1 MALIALGVSGGISA
15 YKAVDVVRLLQ
26 QQGHEVV
33 VVMTANAQKFVGPLT
48 FEAITRR
55 RVLTDQYEPGMNTD
69 IDHIALA
76 SSIDALLVAP
86 ATANVI
92 GKFSHGIADDF
103 LSSLFL
109 ATKAPV
115 LIAPAMNTNMY
126 ENAAVQENCR
136 VLSARGVSFVDP
148 EDGYLACGWVGKGRL
163 AEPSVIVSAV
173 GECLRSGRDW
183 TGRTVLV
190 TAGPTYEDVDPVR
203 YVGNRSSGRM
213 GFAIAAE
220 AVARGARVL
229 LVTGPTALDLPVGSE
244 VTAVRSADEMHR
256 AVMEATTSQS
266 IDVVLMAAAV
276 SDYASGTGANETKIK
291 KVDDELVLRLRKTPD
306 ILAGLGQ
313 ARGESPKPFLVGFA
327 AETESLIESASE
339 KLRSKQVDMVVAN
352 DVTQAGAG
360 FDVDTNIATLVTQD
374 NVEPVTKRS
383 KRDLARV
390 IFDRIES
397 CVQAQLA
404 ASQV

>member
-1 MALIALGVSGGISA
+1 MALIALGVSGGISV

-55 RVLTDQYEPGMNTD
+55 RVLTDQYETGMNTD

-126 ENAAVQENCR
+126 ENAAVQANCR

-229 LVTGPTALDLPVGSE
+229 LVTGPTALDLPVGAE
-244 VTAVRSADEMHR
+244 VTSVRSADEMHR

-266 IDVVLMAAAV
+266 VDVVLMAAAV

-339 KLRSKQVDMVVAN
+339 KLRSKRVDMVVAN

-360 FDVDTNIATLVTQD
+360 FDVDTNIATLVTRD

-397 CVQAQLA
+397 YVQAQLA

>member
-1 MALIALGVSGGISA
+1 MASIALGVSGGISA

-55 RVLTDQYEPGMNTD
+55 RVLTDQYETGMNTD

-126 ENAAVQENCR
+126 ENAAVQANCR

-183 TGRTVLV
+183 MGRTVLV

-244 VTAVRSADEMHR
+244 VTSVRSADEMHR

-266 IDVVLMAAAV
+266 VDVVLMAAAV

-339 KLRSKQVDMVVAN
+339 KLRSKRVDMVVAN

-360 FDVDTNIATLVTQD
+360 FDVDTNIATLVTRD

-397 CVQAQLA
+397 CIQAQLA

>member
-1 MALIALGVSGGISA
+1 MAFIAVGVSGGISA
-15 YKAVDVVRLLQ
+15 YKSVEVVRLLQ

-126 ENAAVQENCR
+126 ENAAVQANCR

-229 LVTGPTALDLPVGSE
+229 LVSGPTALDPPVGAE
-244 VTAVRSADEMHR
+244 VTSVRSADEMHR
-256 AVMEATTSQS
+256 AVMEATTSES
-266 IDVVLMAAAV
+266 VDVVLMAAAV

-291 KVDDELVLRLRKTPD
+291 KDDDELVLRLRKTPD
-306 ILAGLGQ
+306 ILAGLGE
-313 ARGESPKPFLVGFA
+313 ARGESPRPFLVGFA

-339 KLRSKQVDMVVAN
+339 KLRSKRIDMVVAN

-360 FDVDTNIATLVTQD
+360 FDVDTNVATLVTRE
-374 NVEPVTKRS
+374 NVEPVTKRP

-397 CVQAQLA
+397 SIQDQLT
-404 ASQV
+404 ASRM